1 MTVNRM
7 YHPPSDI
14 DSLYMPRMEGGQRLL
29 GMAECVET
37 EEQNLSLYLVQLEEK
52 LLSFSKS
59 KRILR
64 NKQKKEERH
73 KQWKEKQL
81 HGKFVRETEEVR
93 IEETREWIRKGYLK
107 KETEGLIFIT
117 QEQALRARWIR
128 KNIDDQEVSEKC
140 RMYGKRDESITHLIA
155 QCKKLTQKEYKQRH
169 NSIARILHFFKVGKF
184 KWYNHKPASAV
195 ENDRVEILWDFNI
208 QTDHVIQHRRP
219 DIVALY
225 KTEKKCCRIDI
236 AVPGDKRIELKEQQ
250 KVVNYSEIRR

>member
-7 YHPPSDI
+7 YHPPSDT

-59 KRILR
+59 ERILR

-93 IEETREWIRKGYLK
+93 IKETREWIRKGYLK
-107 KETEGLIFIT
+107 KETGLDI
-117 QEQALRARWIR
+117 
-128 KNIDDQEVSEKC
+128 
-140 RMYGKRDESITHLIA
+140 
-155 QCKKLTQKEYKQRH
+155 
-169 NSIARILHFFKVGKF
+169 
-184 KWYNHKPASAV
+184 YNTRTSPKSQV
-195 ENDRVEILWDFNI
+195 
-208 QTDHVIQHRRP
+208 
-219 DIVALY
+219 
-225 KTEKKCCRIDI
+225 EKK
-236 AVPGDKRIELKEQQ
+236 EH
-250 KVVNYSEIRR
+250 

>member
-155 QCKKLTQKEYKQRH
+155 QCKKLTQKEYKG
-169 NSIARILHFFKVGKF
+169 IIILQEFYTFLKLASLSGIITNLQVQLRMTGSKYCGKLTSKQTMSF
-184 KWYNHKPASAV
+184 STEDLTQLHCTKLKRSVAV
-195 ENDRVEILWDFNI
+195 LILLCLE
-208 QTDHVIQHRRP
+208 TKG
-219 DIVALY
+219 L
-225 KTEKKCCRIDI
+225 
-236 AVPGDKRIELKEQQ
+236 
-250 KVVNYSEIRR
+250 S